1 MEIFQTVFD
10 WYMANLNYFTIF
22 LLMTIESSFIPFP
35 SEIVV
40 PFAAWKAGEGSLT
53 MAGVLLSSTAGAMTG
68 AIINYYLAVWLG
80 RPLLYRIADT
90 SWAHALMIN
99 RQSVER
105 AEAYFIK
112 HGKASTFVGRLV
124 PAVRQLIS
132 IPAGLS
138 RMNPGSFMLYTFL
151 GAGLWNLILA
161 LIGYFAYD
169 KREYILPYL
178 DWIMYAFGA
187 LFVIWLSWKGIKVW
201 RRNRKT
207 CQDLV

>member
-22 LLMTIESSFIPFP
+22 LLMAIESSFIPFP

-40 PFAAWKAGEGSLT
+40 PFAAWKAAEGSLS
-53 MAGVLLSSTAGAMTG
+53 MAGVLLASTAGAMVG
-68 AIINYYLAVWLG
+68 AIFNYYLSVWLG

-90 SWAHALMIN
+90 RWAHALLIN
-99 RQSVER
+99 REGVEK
-105 AEAYFIK
+105 AESYFIR
-112 HGKASTFVGRLV
+112 HGKASTFIGRLV

-138 RMNPGSFMLYTFL
+138 RMKIGPFLLFTFL
-151 GAGLWNLILA
+151 GAGLWNVILA
-161 LIGYFAYD
+161 LVGYFAYD

-178 DWIMYAFGA
+178 DWIMYAIGA
-187 LFVIWLSWKGIKVW
+187 LFVIWLAWKGLQVW
-201 RRNRKT
+201 RKT
-207 CQDLV
+207 RRQKVTQ

>member
-40 PFAAWKAGEGSLT
+40 PFAAWKAGEGSLS

-68 AIINYYLAVWLG
+68 AIFNYYLSVWLG

-90 SWAHALMIN
+90 KWAHALLIN
-99 RQSVER
+99 REGVEK
-105 AEAYFIK
+105 AEAYFVK
-112 HGKASTFVGRLV
+112 HGKASTFIGRLV

-138 RMNPGSFMLYTFL
+138 RMKIGPFLLFTFL
-151 GAGLWNLILA
+151 GAGLWNVILA
-161 LIGYFAYD
+161 LVGYYAYD
-169 KREYILPYL
+169 KREHILPYL
-178 DWIMYAFGA
+178 DWIMYAVGV
-187 LFVIWLSWKGIKVW
+187 LFVIWLVWKGIKVW
-201 RRNRKT
+201 KKSRRRIT
-207 CQDLV
+207 Q